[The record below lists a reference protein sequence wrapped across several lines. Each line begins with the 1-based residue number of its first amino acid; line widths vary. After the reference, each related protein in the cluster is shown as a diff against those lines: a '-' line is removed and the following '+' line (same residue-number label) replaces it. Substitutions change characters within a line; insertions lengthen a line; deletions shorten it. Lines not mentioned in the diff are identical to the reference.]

1 VSYDDYDHH
10 SHHRHDQDR
19 YYHHRER
26 DRQWRHI
33 RERRER
39 DRELRDLRDPKDPG
53 AESGGPVQ
61 SGVRIFLLVPVLWLV
76 LAILSQPAIAS
87 YDGWWA
93 FIAVVGL
100 VVFVVLLKE
109 LITALL
115 RNSPALGVG
124 CVAGSVVAVVLQ
136 LAGVMGD
143 VAAVLGTPPI

>member
-1 VSYDDYDHH
+1 MSDDYT
-10 SHHRHDQDR
+10 RHEQDR
-19 YYHHRER
+19 YYHYKER

-33 RERRER
+33 RKRNER
-39 DRELRDLRDPKDPG
+39 DRELRNLRDPADAG

-61 SGVRIFLLVPVLWLV
+61 SGVRIFLLVPMLWLV

-109 LITALL
+109 LITTLL
-115 RNSPALGVG
+115 RNLSALGVG
-124 CVAGSVVAVVLQ
+124 VVAGLGAAGVLQ
-136 LAGVMGD
+136 LAGVVGD
-143 VAAVLGTPPI
+143 VAAVLGTPPV